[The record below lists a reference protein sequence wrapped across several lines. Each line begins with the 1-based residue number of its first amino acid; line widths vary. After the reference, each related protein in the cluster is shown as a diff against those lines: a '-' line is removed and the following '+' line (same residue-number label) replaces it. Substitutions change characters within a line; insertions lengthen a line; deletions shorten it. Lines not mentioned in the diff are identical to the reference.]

1 MLIRYFNFF
10 LDGIAVDVAIF
21 YPETGELD
29 FNCKTCK
36 SIIWQS
42 GDVPTAQR
50 IIKLRLITVSK
61 PAFIVVA
68 VVSICGMI
76 ACLVF
81 LSLNLYY
88 RRKRAVKLSSPRLN
102 NVAVTGCT
110 VVYLSVILLGLDSA
124 TLYSNECFSSI
135 CTVTRK

>member
-1 MLIRYFNFF
+1 M
-10 LDGIAVDVAIF
+10 
-21 YPETGELD
+21 LD

-36 SIIWQS
+36 AIIWQT

-61 PAFIVVA
+61 TAFVVVA
-68 VVSICGMI
+68 AVSICGMI

-81 LSLNLYY
+81 LTLNLYY
-88 RRKRAVKLSSPRLN
+88 RRKRSVKLSSPRLN

-110 VVYLSVILLGLDSA
+110 VVYLSVVLLGLDSA
-124 TLYSNECFSSI
+124 TLYSSDYFSRI
-135 CTVTRK
+135 CMVYTKLHQSKIHKSHESFR

>member
-1 MLIRYFNFF
+1 M
-10 LDGIAVDVAIF
+10 AIF
-21 YPETGELD
+21 QPQTGSVD

-76 ACLVF
+76 ACVVF
-81 LSLNLYY
+81 LALNLYY
-88 RRKRAVKLSSPRLN
+88 RRKRSVKLSSPRLN
-102 NVAVTGCT
+102 NVAVTGCI

-124 TLYSNECFSSI
+124 TLLSTDYFSRV
-135 CTVTRK
+135 CMVMENYCL